1 MRAAAGR
8 AEYWLGQF
16 MEKPFVMPRPRAH
29 VATLVCAVLALLPNI
44 AMADEGGVG
53 FWLPGLF
60 GSLAAA
66 PQVPGWSLGFIYIH
80 TNVSAGGNV
89 AAARAITIGQFN
101 PTLNLNLN
109 ASLKATADLG
119 VISPTYVFETPV
131 LGGQAAV
138 SLAAIYGNSSAD
150 INGSL
155 SGALG
160 PIPFSRPFDVSDS
173 RDAFGDL
180 FPQFALRW
188 NSGVNNWMTY
198 LTGDIPVGAYDAARL
213 ANLGLGHGA
222 IDAGGG
228 YTYFDPTT
236 GYEFSAVAGFT
247 YNFIN
252 PSTQY
257 QNGVDFHLDWAA
269 SKFLTKQWQIG
280 VAGYL
285 FNQVS
290 CDSGAGD
297 RVGCFESRV
306 AGVGPQIGYIFPI
319 SDRYQGYINLKGFG
333 EFAAENRAEGWNTW
347 LTFAISPA
355 PPGETPATA
364 PMIHK

>member
-1 MRAAAGR
+1 
-8 AEYWLGQF
+8 
-16 MEKPFVMPRPRAH
+16 
-29 VATLVCAVLALLPNI
+29 
-44 AMADEGGVG
+44 MADEGGVS

-60 GSLAAA
+60 GSLAAT
-66 PQVPGWSLGFIYIH
+66 PQVPGWSLGLIYIH
-80 TNVSAGGNV
+80 TNVSAASNV

-109 ASLKATADLG
+109 ASLNATADVG
-119 VISPTYVFETPV
+119 VISPTYVFATPF
-131 LGGQAAV
+131 LGGQAAA
-138 SLAAIYGNSSAD
+138 SLAAIYGNSSAN
-150 INGSL
+150 INGTL
-155 SGALG
+155 SGTLG

-180 FPQFALRW
+180 FPQFTVRW

-198 LTGDIPVGAYDAARL
+198 LTGDIPVGAYDSARL
-213 ANLGLGHGA
+213 ANLGIGHGA

-228 YTYFDPTT
+228 YTYFDPKT
-236 GYEFSAVAGFT
+236 GYEFSAAAGFT

-252 PSTQY
+252 PSTDY
-257 QNGVDFHLDWAA
+257 QNGVDFHLDLAA
-269 SKFLTKQWQIG
+269 SKFVTKQWQIG
-280 VAGYL
+280 LVGYL

-290 CDSGAGD
+290 CDSGVGD

-319 SDRYQGYINLKGFG
+319 SEHYQGYINLKGFG
-333 EFAAENRAEGWNTW
+333 EFAAEHRADGWNTW

-355 PPGETPATA
+355 PPSEAPATT